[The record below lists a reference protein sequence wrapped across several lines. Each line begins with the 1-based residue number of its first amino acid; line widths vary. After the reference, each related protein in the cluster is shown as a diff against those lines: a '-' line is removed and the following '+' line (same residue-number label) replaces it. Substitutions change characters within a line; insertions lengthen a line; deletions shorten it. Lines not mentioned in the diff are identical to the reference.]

1 MIIDRDFLVWAAMM
15 LIMIVALIF
24 V

>member
-1 MIIDRDFLVWAAMM
+1 MIIDRDFLVWAATM
-15 LIMIVALIF
+15 LIMIIALIF

>member
-1 MIIDRDFLVWAAMM
+1 MIIDRDFLVWGAMM